1 MDYAFKMK
9 LLSQLNP
16 LSSAKSKKFPEKLAD
31 AFTRKTKKKL
41 ESPKTLKWKQ
51 YIRIIPRQT
60 YCRWC
65 KNWQTFFVLLQLFF
79 RFFGHCRLFLSS
91 RYFYSKYLQPNE
103 VDELTFYKYQEW
115 LINDLKVQFCPKGR
129 LKSLW
134 FLEPLQIQ

>member
-1 MDYAFKMK
+1 MK

-16 LSSAKSKKFPEKLAD
+16 LSSAQSKKFPEKLAD
-31 AFTRKTKKKL
+31 AFTRKTKNKL
-41 ESPKTLKWKQ
+41 ESPKTLKAIYTNNSKTNILQ
-51 YIRIIPRQT
+51 MMQ
-60 YCRWC
+60 
-65 KNWQTFFVLLQLFF
+65 KLANFFCTTATFF

-134 FLEPLQIQ
+134 FLEPLQIQYKGLLD